1 MTAQTR
7 LIIFGF
13 LVLATAMEVSG
24 DALVRTG
31 ILQAQG
37 RAKLAYFVIG
47 ACLLFALADALQLRL
62 QASGLGHIPYEA
74 ATLFVMWQIVSF
86 VAFRTI
92 PSLPTLVGG
101 VLIVGGGL
109 LVAFWQPG
117 EGL

>member
-47 ACLLFALADALQLRL
+47 ACLLFGYGFALNSAPTSFEKVA
-62 QASGLGHIPYEA
+62 GIYI

>member
-47 ACLLFALADALQLRL
+47 ACLLFGYS
-62 QASGLGHIPYEA
+62 ASTSFEKVAGIYI